1 MMRMTEARVFQKR
14 AWSRK
19 EFLPMAHPIR
29 IRLFL
34 SLALAFVLPC
44 SMALA
49 QSQIVDVTIHSTGLE
64 HNLLGDS
71 ADQPVSIYLP
81 DAYAQEP
88 ERRFPVLYFL
98 HGYGGEPN
106 THANAER
113 LRGAMDKGIAAG
125 TVKPMIVVLP
135 NGSNKYHGSFYANS
149 STTGNWDDFIVKDVV
164 GYVDNHYRTL
174 AFAER
179 RGLAGHSMGG
189 FGALTLGFRHPDVFS
204 SIYALS
210 PCCTDLVGDMGPSRP
225 EWVGAAGLKSPDEVP
240 AALKNGR
247 FLVAAFSAMSAALA
261 PDPDKKTFGDLP
273 FVVANG
279 EMRTDPVAYSRIAE
293 NMPANMVVPLL
304 PKIAQL
310 KGIFIDFGAQDNFS
324 HIVIGA
330 EETAER
336 LTQAGIPN
344 TLEVYQ
350 GNHSNHV
357 EQRIIDRLLPWM
369 TAQIAQ

>member
-1 MMRMTEARVFQKR
+1 
-14 AWSRK
+14 
-19 EFLPMAHPIR
+19 MAPPLR
-29 IRLFL
+29 IRLLFI
-34 SLALAFVLPC
+34 LALVFALPC
-44 SMALA
+44 SMASG
-49 QSQIVDVTIHSTGLE
+49 QSQIVDVTVHSAGLE

-71 ADQPVSIYLP
+71 PDQPVSIYLP
-81 DAYAQEP
+81 DAYAHEP
-88 ERRFPVLYFL
+88 DRRFPVLYFL

-113 LRGAMDKGIAAG
+113 FRGAMDKGIAAG

-174 AFAER
+174 GYAER

-204 SIYALS
+204 SIYAMS

-225 EWVGAAGLKSPDEVP
+225 EWVGAAALKSPDEVP
-240 AALKNGR
+240 VALKNGR
-247 FLVAAFSAMSAALA
+247 FLVAAEASLSAALA

-273 FVVANG
+273 FVVVNG
-279 EMRTDPVAYSRIAE
+279 ELRTDPVAYSRIAG
-293 NMPANMVVPLL
+293 NLPANMVVPLL

-324 HIVIGA
+324 HIVTGA

-357 EQRIIDRLLPWM
+357 EQRISERLLPWM
-369 TAQIAQ
+369 SAQIAQ

>member
-1 MMRMTEARVFQKR
+1 M
-14 AWSRK
+14 
-19 EFLPMAHPIR
+19 PHPIR
-29 IRLFL
+29 IRLFFV
-34 SLALAFVLPC
+34 LALAFALPC

-49 QSQIVDVTIHSTGLE
+49 QSQVVDVTVHSAGLE

-81 DAYAQEP
+81 DAYAHDP
-88 ERRFPVLYFL
+88 EQRFPVLYFL

-113 LRGAMDKGIAAG
+113 FRGAMDKGIAAG

-135 NGSNKYHGSFYANS
+135 NGSNKYHGAFYANS

-164 GYVDNHYRTL
+164 DYVDNHYRTL
-174 AFAER
+174 AFAAR

-189 FGALTLGFRHPDVFS
+189 FGALTLGFRHPDVFG
-204 SIYALS
+204 SIYAMS
-210 PCCTDLVGDMGPSRP
+210 PCCTDLVGDMGSSRP
-225 EWVGAAGLKSPDEVP
+225 EWVGAAALKSPDDVP

-273 FVVANG
+273 FVVVNG
-279 EMRTDPVAYSRIAE
+279 ELKTDPVAYMRIAE

-310 KGIFIDFGAQDNFS
+310 KGIFIEYGAQDNFS

-330 EETAER
+330 NETAER
-336 LTQAGIPN
+336 LSQAGIPN

-357 EQRIIDRLLPWM
+357 EQRISDRMLPWM
-369 TAQIAQ
+369 SAQIAQ